1 MSRSRGK
8 NTSLTFIRPAGYG
21 GAGQKPDGSDQ
32 GRTYEKDMEMW
43 AAMLEKAYVKACD
56 PDTTNSSGF
65 GSYKSNSGGW
75 SHTAIQIVSGIKGII
90 MTKRRTPHL
99 WNVERMWPIMLQGV
113 GGPGRQIGKGDM
125 LACSTGSR
133 EGMDHHNDMGN
144 GLCPGHAY
152 AVLRAVEVD
161 GNKLVQIMNPWGS
174 GNGEWTGDWSDAS
187 SKWTRRMKSK
197 VDFYAKADGTFWMT
211 MEDWC
216 GAFTQ
221 FYWNSRE
228 NMEAIDCN
236 FEKGTRVKAITDF
249 CYNRDKTHKVQ
260 KGMVG
265 TVIAIDKDGDMRI
278 KFDDLP
284 KNMWAF
290 KRKYVV
296 VPV

>member
-1 MSRSRGK
+1 
-8 NTSLTFIRPAGYG
+8 
-21 GAGQKPDGSDQ
+21 
-32 GRTYEKDMEMW
+32 
-43 AAMLEKAYVKACD
+43 
-56 PDTTNSSGF
+56 
-65 GSYKSNSGGW
+65 
-75 SHTAIQIVSGIKGII
+75 